1 MNGVVQKLINDHVEE
16 DRLLDEL
23 RELSNG
29 DEMRRKFSIFC
40 RNLKYHI
47 YLEEEILFPKLDLSD
62 PMVIELM
69 NQHVAMWNLMAQI
82 EESYDINSLKMLSSL
97 LKVHNAIEETNVY
110 PRLNELKLEEINE
123 QIPDGWVPK
132 FMRGKTLTF

>member
-1 MNGVVQKLINDHVEE
+1 
-16 DRLLDEL
+16 
-23 RELSNG
+23 
-29 DEMRRKFSIFC
+29 
-40 RNLKYHI
+40 
-47 YLEEEILFPKLDLSD
+47 
-62 PMVIELM
+62 MVIELM